1 MAEAA
6 GWVQA
11 LVLGIVQGLTEFIPV
26 SSSAHLVLV
35 PALAGWERHG
45 LAFDVAL
52 HLGTLLAL
60 VVYYRADL
68 WGMARAITTRT
79 PSDERTMYR
88 RLLGLLVL
96 ASLPVAVAGL
106 TLDDAVESVFSS
118 PTATALLLLLTATV
132 LLTGERLHQRQLR
145 RHAVVPGGVDR
156 VGGETGGGGAGGE
169 GGDGDDGGDGGDGD
183 GGGGDGEVAGAI
195 TVERMG
201 VREALIV
208 GLFQSL
214 ALLPGVSRSGMT
226 ISAGI
231 GAGLSRPAAT
241 RFGFLLGL
249 PAIAGA
255 AVVQLPRVDDLETV
269 TTSELVIGI
278 TAAAISGYL
287 AIAFL
292 VRLVSRAGIDRFAW
306 YVVAVA
312 AISLVVLR

>member
-60 VVYYRADL
+60 VLYYRADL
-68 WGMARAITTRT
+68 WGIARAITSRT

-132 LLTGERLHQRQLR
+132 LITGERLHQRQLR
-145 RHAVVPGGVDR
+145 RHAVIPNPVD
-156 VGGETGGGGAGGE
+156 GAGGE
-169 GGDGDDGGDGGDGD
+169 GGDGHNRPAPD
-183 GGGGDGEVAGAI
+183 EVAGAI

-201 VREALIV
+201 VREAVIV
-208 GLFQSL
+208 GLFQTL

-255 AVVQLPRVDDLETV
+255 AVVQLPRVDDLATV
-269 TTSELVIGI
+269 TTSELLIGI
-278 TAAAISGYL
+278 AAAAISGYL

-306 YVVAVA
+306 YVIAVSVL
-312 AISLVVLR
+312 SLLVLR

>member
-1 MAEAA
+1 MSEAA

-68 WGMARAITTRT
+68 WGIARAIVTRT
-79 PSDERTMYR
+79 PSEERTMYR

-96 ASLPVAVAGL
+96 ASLPVAIAGL

-118 PTATALLLLLTATV
+118 PTATAALLLLTATT
-132 LLTGERLHQRQLR
+132 LITGERLHQRQLR
-145 RHAVVPGGVDR
+145 RHAVTAASIDGV
-156 VGGETGGGGAGGE
+156 
-169 GGDGDDGGDGGDGD
+169 DDGGPDHADA
-183 GGGGDGEVAGAI
+183 EVVAGAI

-208 GLFQSL
+208 GLFQTL

-255 AVVQLPRVDDLETV
+255 GIVQLPRVDDLDTI
-269 TTSELVIGI
+269 TTSELMIGI
-278 TAAAISGYL
+278 VAAAVSGYL

-312 AISLVVLR
+312 VVSLVLLR

>member
-68 WGMARAITTRT
+68 WGIARAITTRN

-145 RHAVVPGGVDR
+145 RHAVIPDPVD
-156 VGGETGGGGAGGE
+156 G
-169 GGDGDDGGDGGDGD
+169 DGGDGGVRPDPD
-183 GGGGDGEVAGAI
+183 EVAGAI

-208 GLFQSL
+208 GLFQTL

-269 TTSELVIGI
+269 TTSELLIGI
-278 TAAAISGYL
+278 AAAAISGYL
-287 AIAFL
+287 AIAYL

-306 YVVAVA
+306 YVIAVSVL
-312 AISLVVLR
+312 SLIVLR

>member
-1 MAEAA
+1 MVAEAA

-35 PALAGWERHG
+35 PALAGWDRHG

-60 VVYYRADL
+60 LVYYRADL
-68 WGMARAITTRT
+68 WGIARAVTTRT
-79 PSDERTMYR
+79 ASPERTIYR

-96 ASLPVAVAGL
+96 ASVPVAIAGL

-118 PTATALLLLLTATV
+118 PQATAWLLLGTGVV
-132 LLTGERLHQRQLR
+132 LIVGERLHQRQLQRDPAVAARDR
-145 RHAVVPGGVDR
+145 RSVPP
-156 VGGETGGGGAGGE
+156 AGGTAAAGADALEEE
-169 GGDGDDGGDGGDGD
+169 GMVEGT
-183 GGGGDGEVAGAI
+183 VAGTV

-201 VREALIV
+201 ARHALTV
-208 GLFQSL
+208 GLVQMF
-214 ALLPGVSRSGMT
+214 ALLPGLSRSGLT

-241 RFGFLLGL
+241 RFAFLLGI

-255 AVVQLPRVDDLETV
+255 AIVQVPQVDDLGTV
-269 TTSELVIGI
+269 SSSELLVGVV
-278 TAAAISGYL
+278 AAAVSGYL
-287 AIAFL
+287 AIAYL

-306 YVVAVA
+306 YVLPLAVV
-312 AISLVVLR
+312 SLFILR

>member
-60 VVYYRADL
+60 VIYYRADL
-68 WGMARAITTRT
+68 WGIARAITTRA

-132 LLTGERLHQRQLR
+132 LITGERLHQRQLR
-145 RHAVVPGGVDR
+145 RHAVIPDPVDG
-156 VGGETGGGGAGGE
+156 VGG
-169 GGDGDDGGDGGDGD
+169 DGGDGGDGED
-183 GGGGDGEVAGAI
+183 GKDGGDGLRRPAPDEAAGAI

-208 GLFQSL
+208 GLFQTL

-255 AVVQLPRVDDLETV
+255 AVVQLPRVDDLDTV
-269 TTSELVIGI
+269 TTSELLIGI
-278 TAAAISGYL
+278 AAAAVSGYL

-306 YVVAVA
+306 YVVTVSV
-312 AISLVVLR
+312 ISLIVLR

>member
-68 WGMARAITTRT
+68 WGIARAITTRT

-132 LLTGERLHQRQLR
+132 LITGERLHQRQLR
-145 RHAVVPGGVDR
+145 RHAVIPDPVD
-156 VGGETGGGGAGGE
+156 EAGGE
-169 GGDGDDGGDGGDGD
+169 GGDGPDRPAPD
-183 GGGGDGEVAGAI
+183 EVAGAI

-201 VREALIV
+201 VREAVIV
-208 GLFQSL
+208 GLFQTL

-255 AVVQLPRVDDLETV
+255 AVVQLPRVDDLDTV
-269 TTSELVIGI
+269 TSSELLIGI
-278 TAAAISGYL
+278 AAAAISGYL

-306 YVVAVA
+306 YVIAVSVL
-312 AISLVVLR
+312 SLLVLR

>member
-1 MAEAA
+1 MSEAA

-68 WGMARAITTRT
+68 WGIARSIVTRT
-79 PSDERTMYR
+79 PSEERTMYR

-96 ASLPVAVAGL
+96 ASLPVAIAGL

-118 PTATALLLLLTATV
+118 PTATAALLLLTATT
-132 LLTGERLHQRQLR
+132 LITGERLHQRQLR
-145 RHAVVPGGVDR
+145 RHAVTAASIDAVD
-156 VGGETGGGGAGGE
+156 E
-169 GGDGDDGGDGGDGD
+169 GGPDHADA
-183 GGGGDGEVAGAI
+183 EVMAGAI

-208 GLFQSL
+208 GLFQTL

-255 AVVQLPRVDDLETV
+255 GIVQLPRVDDLDTI
-269 TTSELVIGI
+269 TTSELMIGI
-278 TAAAISGYL
+278 VAAAVSGYL

-312 AISLVVLR
+312 VVSLVLLR